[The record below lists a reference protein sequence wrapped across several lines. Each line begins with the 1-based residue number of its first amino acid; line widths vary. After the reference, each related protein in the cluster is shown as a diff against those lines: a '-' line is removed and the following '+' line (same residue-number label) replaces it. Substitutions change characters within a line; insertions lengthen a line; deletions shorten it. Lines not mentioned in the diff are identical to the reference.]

1 MPLTGLYV
9 VQMPQCDWNWIR
21 HLHKQQLKAWLSLFF
36 LITSEVVSCMQSS
49 ASTTNVC
56 WYIFVVIKALLR
68 SCLCPA
74 HITRHS
80 HPRPLWMRPV
90 VFTKTDGNSIAC
102 QGHVVL
108 WSSVLTKHRQ
118 MRWYIL
124 IGGHKEHQRSARDA
138 THHLYRKPNMRPP
151 TVTAILHGS
160 GWDRA
165 LRLPCK
171 VVVMKTNGKP
181 QYVMVGTKQQ
191 TDYKRQKSV

>member
-1 MPLTGLYV
+1 MKLYPACKAVPPQQMSVDTYLWWSRLYSEAASVPPTSQDTLIQGLYE
-9 VQMPQCDWNWIR
+9 WG
-21 HLHKQQLKAWLSLFF
+21 
-36 LITSEVVSCMQSS
+36 QS
-49 ASTTNVC
+49 
-56 WYIFVVIKALLR
+56 F
-68 SCLCPA
+68 
-74 HITRHS
+74 
-80 HPRPLWMRPV
+80 
-90 VFTKTDGNSIAC
+90 FTKTDGNSIAC

-151 TVTAILHGS
+151 TVTTILHGS
-160 GWDRA
+160 RWDRA